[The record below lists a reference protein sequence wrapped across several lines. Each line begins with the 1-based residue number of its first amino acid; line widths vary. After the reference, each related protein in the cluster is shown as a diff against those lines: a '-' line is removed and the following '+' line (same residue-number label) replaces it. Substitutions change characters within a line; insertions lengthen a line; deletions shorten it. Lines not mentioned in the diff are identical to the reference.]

1 MKLLKNQI
9 SMPSCRVEQLQL
21 LDQNAQNAQIATGQK
36 IVSKIATAQ
45 IKKIKSLEHVQQFG

>member
-1 MKLLKNQI
+1 
-9 SMPSCRVEQLQL
+9 MPSCRVEQLQL

-36 IVSKIATAQ
+36 IVSKIATAR

>member
-36 IVSKIATAQ
+36 IVSKIATAR
-45 IKKIKSLEHVQQFG
+45 IKKIKILEHVQQLG

>member
-21 LDQNAQNAQIATGQK
+21 LDQNAQIATGQK
-36 IVSKIATAQ
+36 IV
-45 IKKIKSLEHVQQFG
+45 